1 MQRQFTQFQEQQ
13 NEILHSIL
21 NQQTKNGG
29 KGKGRGKKSVNKIS
43 SQNSVSSD
51 NFQTAV
57 HEEAQRRLRSFIE
70 STQNPDDPIPCTS
83 QQALQSTRSIVSNW
97 TEDESIQDPTTKTVY
112 IKKISVTLNG
122 NPIDLVDDRETED
135 EVQI

>member
-1 MQRQFTQFQEQQ
+1 M
-13 NEILHSIL
+13 
-21 NQQTKNGG
+21 
-29 KGKGRGKKSVNKIS
+29 
-43 SQNSVSSD
+43 SSD

-83 QQALQSTRSIVSNW
+83 QQALQGALQSTRSIVSNW
-97 TEDESIQDPTTKTVY
+97 TEDESIQDATTKTVY

-135 EVQI
+135 EV

>member
-1 MQRQFTQFQEQQ
+1 M
-13 NEILHSIL
+13 HSV
-21 NQQTKNGG
+21 TKQIVLICKRTNL
-29 KGKGRGKKSVNKIS
+29 
-43 SQNSVSSD
+43 
-51 NFQTAV
+51 QTAV

-70 STQNPDDPIPCTS
+70 STQNPEDQMLPCTS